1 MSYRVTRGEG
11 RLEGSGDQRLIA
23 SIPKGTIAQVALTL
37 AGAVMVFVNPAI
49 AFPFIAIGMALVAVE
64 QTDKRRGRF
73 EDR

>member
-1 MSYRVTRGEG
+1 
-11 RLEGSGDQRLIA
+11 
-23 SIPKGTIAQVALTL
+23 
-37 AGAVMVFVNPAI
+37 MVFVNPAI

>member
-1 MSYRVTRGEG
+1 MEAHKPIPSIGP
-11 RLEGSGDQRLIA
+11 RLSPHADFALRWIA
-23 SIPKGTIAQVALTL
+23 VALTL

-64 QTDKRRGRF
+64 QTDKRRGRH